1 MQLLQQCCMCSE
13 SEGQLAPKKKRNILH
28 QLFLLLSPSLL
39 LFPSLYHALAPLV
52 RLAAATSSAPHLS
65 FIAYIKGPRCG
76 AAQLTRT
83 RTHTH
88 TLSHMCETAPGGVC
102 ECECESAEAVSI
114 WLMDNVASQGRGG
127 KATERGTDSQRAAE
141 RKSDGLSN
149 INNAAKPDRYK
160 PYLTMLHKLNA
171 HTHAYTCIVYV
182 PVRLMNDHK
191 IRSSKLCRFII

>member
-13 SEGQLAPKKKRNILH
+13 SEGQLAPKKKKQTTPVVSTTLS
-28 QLFLLLSPSLL
+28 LSPTLSL
-39 LFPSLYHALAPLV
+39 SLYHALAPLV

-127 KATERGTDSQRAAE
+127 KATESGTDSQRAAE

-171 HTHAYTCIVYV
+171 HTHTHALYTFRYA
-182 PVRLMNDHK
+182 
-191 IRSSKLCRFII
+191 

>member
-1 MQLLQQCCMCSE
+1 MKVSLHQ
-13 SEGQLAPKKKRNILH
+13 KKKKHTTPVVSTTLS
-28 QLFLLLSPSLL
+28 LSPTLSL
-39 LFPSLYHALAPLV
+39 SLYHALAPLV

-114 WLMDNVASQGRGG
+114 WLMDNVASQGRGS
-127 KATERGTDSQRAAE
+127 GTDSKRAEAE

-171 HTHAYTCIVYV
+171 HTHMHCIHSGT
-182 PVRLMNDHK
+182 LDE
-191 IRSSKLCRFII
+191 